1 MVCLSDS
8 QCTEGLSVCVLSDF
22 THVFTLTMSCL
33 LRVSLCKQEY
43 GLNMLKWS
51 PQLPPI
57 LSKTVTKFCKVYF
70 LKIFPVGMPPESI
83 ADSPSLDTCYN
94 IIL

>member
-8 QCTEGLSVCVLSDF
+8 PCTEGLSLCVLSDF

-51 PQLPPI
+51 PQLPPT
-57 LSKTVTKFCKVYF
+57 LSKTVTKFARSISQKHF
-70 LKIFPVGMPPESI
+70 LWVCHQSP
-83 ADSPSLDTCYN
+83 DSSSLDTCY
-94 IIL
+94 IYSD